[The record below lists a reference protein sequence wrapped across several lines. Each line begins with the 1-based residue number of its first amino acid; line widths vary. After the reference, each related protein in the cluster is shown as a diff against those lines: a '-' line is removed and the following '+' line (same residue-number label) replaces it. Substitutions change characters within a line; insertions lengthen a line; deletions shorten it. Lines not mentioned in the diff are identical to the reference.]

1 MQQRLQLLLVKA
13 LTRLFHTDS
22 AAACEH
28 LTDTALDSHQPSR
41 PLRHDQYEI
50 CGLTPFKVLHEHEKE
65 FLLEHIFYQ
74 VDKFN
79 PHISYQ
85 SPALPHQPSLYPCRD

>member
-13 LTRLFHTDS
+13 LTRLFHNDS

-28 LTDTALDSHQPSR
+28 LTDTALDSHQSSR

-50 CGLTPFKVLHEHEKE
+50 GGLTPF
-65 FLLEHIFYQ
+65 
-74 VDKFN
+74 
-79 PHISYQ
+79 
-85 SPALPHQPSLYPCRD
+85 